1 MAFLDNSGD
10 IILDAVLTDTGRM
23 RLARGDGTFKVAKFA
38 LGDDEINYEL
48 YNKNHPSGS
57 AYYDLDILQTP
68 VLEAFTNNTSMMNS
82 KLMSIPRTNLL
93 YLPIMKLYR
102 DGNSSTN
109 VSNDLAGTN
118 GKFIVAVD
126 EQTANRTNGDTP
138 PGPGIM
144 PQADGALSNAALKHS
159 PFGII
164 DGFGTQPGGVS
175 AFIRVDQGLDTT
187 EINPNFSLAQDLVE
201 TQYMIQMDNRLGY
214 LVSAGP
220 IGGGQSGLQN
230 FSAGTANSPGKVS
243 FIDDDNIATYYVN
256 LSTDPQFVADLQ
268 TWTDTDTTSIEGPRG
283 TALVFSINSQLQLR
297 QSNFLFGKLGKE
309 SQAWTVSPGTNNLT
323 VHYIDTTIR
332 VMGATTGYKIDIP
345 VRYMKYVSGH

>member
-1 MAFLDNSGD
+1 
-10 IILDAVLTDTGRM
+10 
-23 RLARGDGTFKVAKFA
+23 
-38 LGDDEINYEL
+38 
-48 YNKNHPSGS
+48 
-57 AYYDLDILQTP
+57 

-109 VSNDLAGTN
+109 VANALAGTN

-126 EQTANRTNGDTP
+126 EQSANTTNGTTP
-138 PGPGIM
+138 PGKGIM
-144 PQADGALSNAALKHS
+144 PKDTGA
-159 PFGII
+159 PGGII
-164 DGFGTQPGGVS
+164 DGFGTQPGGTS

-220 IGGGQSGLQN
+220 VGGGQSGLQN
-230 FSAGTANSPGKVS
+230 FSAGTANNPGKVS

-309 SQAWTVSPGTNNLT
+309 SQTWTVDSINLT